1 MRRSKRIKRWA
12 VYRLA
17 LLAMWLL
24 NRLPRAASQAF
35 GAGFGRIAWRF
46 LPRERRNIDR
56 HLDLAYGSELTP
68 ADRTGIGRRFFIN
81 SGKNLADFIRLR
93 DHFQDELATLVTIE
107 GLQHYHDAFKAGR
120 GVIGVTGH
128 IGNWEMLAARLAMEG
143 HPVAV
148 IAREM
153 YDPRLDRLLVGTREA
168 LGVKNV
174 PTTASPRVLLEW
186 LKNNGIIG
194 VLIDTDSMRVRSE
207 FVDWFGRPAN
217 TPIGQS
223 LLGLRAG
230 AAFIPAVCLRR
241 PGNKYHIV
249 IREQVRVE
257 ETGDREADALRLTQA
272 CVRELETIITAHK
285 DQWIWLHNRW
295 NTRPGPTKSA

>member
-12 VYRLA
+12 IYRLA
-17 LLAMWLL
+17 LFSMWLL
-24 NRLPRAASQAF
+24 NRLPRSISQALGASF
-35 GAGFGRIAWRF
+35 GHLAWRL
-46 LPRERRNIDR
+46 LPKEQRNINR
-56 HLDLAYGSELTP
+56 HLDLAYGPALTP
-68 ADRTGIGRRFFIN
+68 EDRTSIGRQFFIN
-81 SGKNLADFIRLR
+81 SGKNLADFIRFR
-93 DHFQDELATLVTIE
+93 DHFKDELAPLITIE
-107 GLQHYHDAFKAGR
+107 GLNHYHDAFKAGR

-128 IGNWEMLAARLAMEG
+128 IGNWEMLAARLALEG

-153 YDPRLDRLLVGTREA
+153 YDPRLDRLLVDTREA
-168 LGVKNV
+168 LGIKNV

-186 LKNNGIIG
+186 LKKNGIIG

-223 LLGLRAG
+223 LLGLHAG

-257 ETGDREADALRLTQA
+257 PTGDREADALRLTSA
-272 CVRELETIITAHK
+272 CVRELEKIIDQHK

-295 NTRPGPTKSA
+295 NTRPEPAKSA